1 MLEISKIKP
10 ISTLIPTIIVA
21 KQSIKSSHLYL
32 IYDGAIP
39 FFFSNCKELF
49 SINYVWIWDEFQ
61 IFALSSKNDKI
72 DLLSMNPNL
81 FQFLQK
87 IDLQQNILNYQTNKK
102 IKIKKYHIRYFNDK
116 TRDLEHHLRYF
127 VPQHRNIHHLN
138 AICVLSVWVGKNT
151 TCDSTLLPPSV
162 DGVCDSN
169 CASRVF
175 TFFKALDFLIK

>member
-1 MLEISKIKP
+1 MKKKSDLSLIGYFQINFAKEMLEISKIKP

-102 IKIKKYHIRYFNDK
+102 IKIKKYQIRYFNDK
-116 TRDLEHHLRYF
+116 TRDLENH
-127 VPQHRNIHHLN
+127 
-138 AICVLSVWVGKNT
+138 
-151 TCDSTLLPPSV
+151 
-162 DGVCDSN
+162 
-169 CASRVF
+169 
-175 TFFKALDFLIK
+175 

>member
-1 MLEISKIKP
+1 MLEISKIKS

-21 KQSIKSSHLYL
+21 KQSTKSSHLHL

-49 SINYVWIWDEFQ
+49 FINYVWIWDEFQ

-72 DLLSMNPNL
+72 DNLSMNPNL

-102 IKIKKYHIRYFNDK
+102 IIIKKSTTSDILTIK
-116 TRDLEHHLRYF
+116 PEIL
-127 VPQHRNIHHLN
+127 NITK
-138 AICVLSVWVGKNT
+138 VTLSPGIGT
-151 TCDSTLLPPSV
+151 Y
-162 DGVCDSN
+162 
-169 CASRVF
+169 
-175 TFFKALDFLIK
+175 II

>member
-21 KQSIKSSHLYL
+21 KQSTKSSHLHL

-72 DLLSMNPNL
+72 DNLSMNPNL

-102 IKIKKYHIRYFNDK
+102 IIIKKSTTSDILTIK
-116 TRDLEHHLRYF
+116 PEIL
-127 VPQHRNIHHLN
+127 NITK
-138 AICVLSVWVGKNT
+138 VTLSPGIGT
-151 TCDSTLLPPSV
+151 Y
-162 DGVCDSN
+162 
-169 CASRVF
+169 
-175 TFFKALDFLIK
+175 II